1 MVFLL
6 LHVNQHCPY
15 VYFDCFRS
23 TRALHRGNQWPMASP
38 APAGRN
44 HFWFKISYF
53 AIWHLL
59 YSFSLYP
66 LRGTWQ
72 VENQPLFILSLPF
85 LAKRMCV
92 CRLPLNNYEETE
104 FNNGNGEN
112 REERRKKEVED
123 LISKYA
129 KKKEN
134 EEVISGWS
142 CQGSYIK
149 INQNFLA
156 QKRVNAVLQP
166 VLRPSS
172 FRLWTPNVVFQNC
185 SSSSSLGRN
194 LWSK

>member
-1 MVFLL
+1 
-6 LHVNQHCPY
+6 
-15 VYFDCFRS
+15 
-23 TRALHRGNQWPMASP
+23 MASP
-38 APAGRN
+38 KPTSV
-44 HFWFKISYF
+44 HPFC
-53 AIWHLL
+53 
-59 YSFSLYP
+59 P
-66 LRGTWQ
+66 
-72 VENQPLFILSLPF
+72 SLPF

-134 EEVISGWS
+134 EEVISG
-142 CQGSYIK
+142 GPYIE
-149 INQNFLA
+149 INPNFLA

-194 LWSK
+194 L